1 MHTIEN
7 SVFPMKPLFIFCSP
21 TLFSFFTYI
30 FSVNIVIYYRIFAFY
45 LWLHVC
51 TKIGVFLYW
60 LPVPPTIT
68 EAPQD
73 TTVNE
78 GDPLQLTC
86 KASGKPTP
94 TITWTKDDNP
104 LGKPPNIQKSD
115 RTDAG
120 KYVCRADNNVKEAKT
135 ASAQVTVQCKFD

>member
-1 MHTIEN
+1 M
-7 SVFPMKPLFIFCSP
+7 
-21 TLFSFFTYI
+21 
-30 FSVNIVIYYRIFAFY
+30 
-45 LWLHVC
+45 
-51 TKIGVFLYW
+51 
-60 LPVPPTIT
+60 PPTIT

-86 KASGKPTP
+86 KASGHPTP

-120 KYVCRADNNVKEAKT
+120 KYMCRADNKVKEAKT
-135 ASAQVTVQCKFD
+135 ASAQVTVQCKFDNYQLYCDINNLMLLAMSQRGLCNSTWTSFMY

>member
-1 MHTIEN
+1 M
-7 SVFPMKPLFIFCSP
+7 F
-21 TLFSFFTYI
+21 
-30 FSVNIVIYYRIFAFY
+30 
-45 LWLHVC
+45 
-51 TKIGVFLYW
+51 FLYW

-68 EAPQD
+68 EAPKD

-86 KASGKPTP
+86 KASGQPTP

-120 KYVCRADNNVKEAKT
+120 KYVCRADNKVKEAKT
-135 ASAQVTVQCKFD
+135 ASAQVTVQCKFDKCQLYCEFKCCLTCNVIKRTLQIHLASFCLLVVGMLYLFQMRATT